1 MDRFNYIYTNQFE
14 NIEIEWNGHASVF
27 KINKE
32 GQDSQLFESKA
43 AMDLFNAQ
51 NSRFKGI
58 QVVFH
63 AKSEHTI
70 EGEQFDLEMQIYHLM
85 EHEHN

>member
-1 MDRFNYIYTNQFE
+1 
-14 NIEIEWNGHASVF
+14 
-27 KINKE
+27 
-32 GQDSQLFESKA
+32 
-43 AMDLFNAQ
+43 MDLFNAQ